1 MRRHEQAVLLAL
13 CGAGA
18 AACGGMHVP
27 EPSPHPQDVPHIS
40 WEIETGTAADN
51 HVAVACRS
59 EPRTRCVVPASTVR
73 QQSFATVHVY
83 YHSTRSDTKY
93 AGSVLIGFFGG
104 PDNGHELKPALIVK
118 ANSRPISDAVTD
130 VVTAKPG
137 QYSVRISL
145 LATGESGRTQ
155 AIRDDIDVEVR
166 ASR

>member
-1 MRRHEQAVLLAL
+1 
-13 CGAGA
+13 
-18 AACGGMHVP
+18 MHVP

-51 HVAVACRS
+51 HAAVACRS
-59 EPRTRCVVPASTVR
+59 EPRTRCVVVASTVG

-93 AGSVLIGFFGG
+93 AGAVLIGFFGG
-104 PDNGHELKPALIVK
+104 PENGHEVKPALTVK
-118 ANSRPISDAVTD
+118 ANSRPISSALTD

-145 LATGESGRTQ
+145 IATGESGRTQ
-155 AIRDDIDVEVR
+155 AIRDDVDVEVR
-166 ASR
+166 APRPARIPVSHLAF